1 VTDKAALDPVD
12 RLLASD
18 RHNLEHNLE
27 QALPPAAP
35 LPAAGRGLLAVRV
48 GQWRLMFAMDEVTE
62 IIPLPRIT
70 RVSGMQ
76 PWLLGIANLRGIVI
90 AVIDLQAFLGDKPAG
105 FMAGS
110 RLLLVRSGEW
120 HYGLVVDE
128 IIGMRHFGPEK
139 QQNDPATVA
148 GGLQPYITRMF
159 VSEQTQWLVFD
170 VGRLLDDPRFLQATI
185 R

>member
-1 VTDKAALDPVD
+1 MTDKAALDPLD
-12 RLLASD
+12 HPLEID
-18 RHNLEHNLE
+18 RHNLEP
-27 QALPPAAP
+27 ALPPAAP
-35 LPAAGRGLLAVRV
+35 LPTVGKGLLAVRV
-48 GQWRLMFAMDEVTE
+48 GEWRLLFAMDAITE

-70 RVSGMQ
+70 RVPGVQ

-90 AVIDLQAFLGDKPAG
+90 AVIDLQAFVNDKPTS

-139 QQNDPATVA
+139 QLDEFATVTS
-148 GGLQPYITRMF
+148 GLQPYIIRMF
-159 VSEQTQWLVFD
+159 ASDQSQWLVLD
-170 VGRLLDDPRFLQATI
+170 VDRLLNDPKFLQTTSQ
-185 R
+185 

>member
-1 VTDKAALDPVD
+1 MTDKAVLTPFDD
-12 RLLASD
+12 LLKSNQHD
-18 RHNLEHNLE
+18 LEP
-27 QALPPAAP
+27 ALPQAAP
-35 LPAAGRGLLAVRV
+35 LPAVGIGLLAVCV
-48 GQWRLMFAMDEVTE
+48 GEWKLLFAMDAVTE

-70 RVSGMQ
+70 RVPGMQ

-90 AVIDLQAFLGDKPAG
+90 AVIDLQAFVGDKPAS

-139 QQNDPATVA
+139 QQNALVTVA
-148 GGLQPYITRMF
+148 SGLQPYITGMF
-159 VSEQTQWLVFD
+159 ASDQSQWLVFD
-170 VGRLLDDPRFLQATI
+170 VDRLLNDPRFLRATS

>member
-1 VTDKAALDPVD
+1 
-12 RLLASD
+12 
-18 RHNLEHNLE
+18 
-27 QALPPAAP
+27 
-35 LPAAGRGLLAVRV
+35 
-48 GQWRLMFAMDEVTE
+48 MFAMDEVTE
-62 IIPLPRIT
+62 IIPLPRST

-90 AVIDLQAFLGDKPAG
+90 AVIDLQAFLGDKPAS

-110 RLLLVRSGEW
+110 HLLVVRSGEW

-139 QQNDPATVA
+139 QQNDLATVA
-148 GGLQPYITRMF
+148 GGLRPYIARMF
-159 VSEQTQWLVFD
+159 VSEQIQWLVFD
-170 VGRLLDDPRFLQATI
+170 VDRLLNDPRFLRATS